1 MATRVGGI
9 VFHKLGGFTVLA
21 RLSIDCNFNSDSLLV
36 SQAFTSNCKRSSII
50 AIPAFPIPWAML
62 CAINQLLASYQSR
75 FLLSCLAC
83 LLVPFFCLFGLYSLS
98 LIGFGSSSSHELW
111 HDEITRFSSLAKSVV
126 HEPSLLGLESSPGK
140 RVSFICAGC
149 FRLVS

>member
-83 LLVPFFCLFGLYSLS
+83 LLVSFFCLFDTAVTIIVNKYSCLLRVEPIWSFFSSFRVCSISLS
-98 LIGFGSSSSHELW
+98 
-111 HDEITRFSSLAKSVV
+111 RFL
-126 HEPSLLGLESSPGK
+126 
-140 RVSFICAGC
+140 
-149 FRLVS
+149 